1 MLSHNVKRA
10 WRIYFCSFLTI
21 VVTSM
26 TSLAQSGASQPT
38 AEPTCAVYNYEVLSP
53 HAVAL
58 QCNRA
63 IQGQW
68 TGSGKV
74 FQDSVAGS
82 QITDQVVLTRAM
94 DTWLLLT
101 WPSTSGGLLPGKTYA
116 FQLPILVPPVT
127 PASGGEGASPSDAHV
142 TSISTKNSVTIVAKL
157 LTSQSARFEVTSNV
171 AFSTDGRSLALSKRV
186 QGQVGRRELA
196 PCKIPIT
203 TLTTNKTT
211 LEADCSQFDS
221 VPNGDLSAL
230 LNVDFSLV
238 GIYDIQINPVP
249 NTAVIPASLPILN
262 IFGSAPKFGPK
273 DRFVRQN
280 ACATKQTCQLY
291 LNVNYAAGVGTVPA
305 WVLDGN
311 YAPTLTSVGQ
321 FFIAPTFAADIGN
334 NTITGQTYT
343 NTIDLGG
350 AARRV
355 FLPGQILQDLV
366 LTFGPTYETD
376 KQFDRD
382 NLLATGDF
390 QFYFDGLYRTQQQRT
405 LRVFKDK
412 VTTIPSL
419 QLSDIPPPI
428 MGYQV
433 DFHAG
438 LEAGGALVDTTVKAS
453 KGSASEV
460 LPQYSIFRLV
470 PQVHGLLQLGKFSFD
485 ESFVGRYLAT
495 TENTIVQTPAN
506 TLYLKTIQG
515 WKGISTLTNSFAIDS
530 QGNFN
535 VTVTFK
541 DGFAPPNY
549 KRVNAVQA
557 GILIRY

>member
-1 MLSHNVKRA
+1 MLSHKVQTAGRLHL
-10 WRIYFCSFLTI
+10 CLFLA
-21 VVTSM
+21 VAVTSI
-26 TSLAQSGASQPT
+26 TALAQGGAGQP

-53 HAVAL
+53 QAVAL

-63 IQGQW
+63 VAGEW
-68 TGSGKV
+68 TGLGKL
-74 FQDSVAGS
+74 FLDSATGR
-82 QITDQVVLTRAM
+82 QITDQVVLTRSM

-101 WPSTSGGLLPGKTYA
+101 WPDTSAGLLTGKTYA

-127 PASGGEGASPSDAHV
+127 AAAPSDGASPSDAHI

-171 AFSTDGRSLALSKRV
+171 AFSTDGKSLAVSKRIP
-186 QGQVGRRELA
+186 GQIGKRELI

-203 TLTTNKTT
+203 TLTPDKTS
-211 LEADCSQFDS
+211 LAANCSQFDS
-221 VPNGDLSAL
+221 KPNGDLSAL
-230 LNVDFSLV
+230 LNVDPSLV
-238 GIYDIQINPVP
+238 GIYDIEIHPVP

-262 IFGSAPKFGPK
+262 VFGSAPKFDPK
-273 DRFVRQN
+273 ARFVRQN
-280 ACATKQTCQLY
+280 ACATKQACQLY

-321 FFIAPTFAADIGN
+321 FFIAPVLAADIGN

-343 NTIDLGG
+343 NTIDIGG
-350 AARRV
+350 TARRV
-355 FLPGQILQDLV
+355 FLPGHTVQDLV

-376 KQFDRD
+376 RQFDRD
-382 NLLATGDF
+382 NLLASGDL
-390 QFYFDGLYRTQQQRT
+390 QFYFDGLYRTQQQKM
-405 LRVFKDK
+405 LQAFKNN
-412 VTTIPSL
+412 VTKISSL
-419 QLSDIPPPI
+419 QLSDISPPI
-428 MGYQV
+428 MGYQL

-485 ESFVGRYLAT
+485 ELFVGRYLAT

-506 TLYLKTIQG
+506 TLYLKTVQG
-515 WKGISTLTNSFAIDS
+515 WKGISTLTSSFAIDP

-557 GILIRY
+557 GILIKY